1 MDREKELQRLSEADR
16 HIADAKRPVARQTVA
31 LETLRRDGHNTTVAE
46 LTLKNFRDTLQT
58 LRANRAQ
65 VIKQIDKIDR
75 GLL

>member
-16 HIADAKRPVARQTVA
+16 HIADAERAVARQTVA
-31 LETLRRDGHNTTVAE
+31 LETLRRDGHNAALAE
-46 LTLKNFRDTLQT
+46 LTLKNKDTLQT